1 MSKLIET
8 IRTRFPERRV
18 VVVGD
23 VVADQFLQGTIAR
36 VSREAPVFILDHEE
50 TDTRAGG
57 AANAAA
63 NVASLGGKPVLVG
76 YIGNDANG
84 ELLGQAL
91 AGSNVD
97 GDFLVSDDRIQTTT
111 KVRVLAGQQ
120 YAPRQQVIRID
131 YADRTPVPDD
141 LLARLQTS
149 FTSAC
154 EGAEAIIVS
163 DYNYGAAHRDIVA
176 LARRHSKA
184 AGIPLLID
192 SRFRLSEFPDATA
205 ATPNQEEVEQILGRE
220 FSTESCASL
229 RESLGYQALLVTRG
243 NKGMTLYED
252 GTAPRHFEAVG
263 SKEPIDVT
271 GAGDTVIGAFA
282 LGLGSGLSFADAA
295 SVANHAGG
303 IVVMKR
309 GTATVTSVEL
319 IASLEIQPEDL
330 SLASRPA

>member
-36 VSREAPVFILDHEE
+36 VSREAPVFILDHEA

-97 GDFLVSDDRIQTTT
+97 RDFLVSDDRIQTTT

-131 YADRTPVPDD
+131 YADRTPVPED

-163 DYNYGAAHRDIVA
+163 DYNYGAAHSDIVE
-176 LARRHSKA
+176 LARRHSKM

-220 FSTESCASL
+220 FSTEGCASL
-229 RESLGYQALLVTRG
+229 RERLGYQALLVTRG

-309 GTATVTSVEL
+309 GTATVTSDEL
-319 IASLEIQPEDL
+319 IASLENQPEDL
-330 SLASRPA
+330 TLASRLA